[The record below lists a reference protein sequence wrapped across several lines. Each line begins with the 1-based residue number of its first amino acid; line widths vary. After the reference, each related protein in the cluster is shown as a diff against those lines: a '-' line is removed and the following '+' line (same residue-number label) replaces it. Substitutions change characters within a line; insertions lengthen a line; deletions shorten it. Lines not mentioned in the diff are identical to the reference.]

1 MLTDLRFAD
10 PLLALFVLL
19 TVARAGGGRC
29 DGATTRTSGR
39 GEASLSG
46 LPTLAR
52 SSALVSVAVLRCGG
66 GVGVLDRGKLATSL
80 VTDSDRIDPNVWS
93 GDKLAPT
100 LCTIPLLT
108 EPEVTKNGIGVGHGL
123 NGELLTELRV
133 LLNTE
138 CGHCG
143 GPPCA
148 PEDAFPPLLEERP
161 FRQGIFDQPLTS
173 LPDKPSILTP

>member
-10 PLLALFVLL
+10 PFVMFVAFV
-19 TVARAGGGRC
+19 VARADGCRC
-29 DGATTRTSGR
+29 NGATTRTSGL

-46 LPTLAR
+46 LPTFTR
-52 SSALVSVAVLRCGG
+52 FSGFVSADGVCCGG

-123 NGELLTELRV
+123 RGELLTELRV

-143 GPPCA
+143 GP
-148 PEDAFPPLLEERP
+148 
-161 FRQGIFDQPLTS
+161 T
-173 LPDKPSILTP
+173 